1 MTPGSGRTTIRDLE
15 VTRLGL
21 GTAPLGGLF
30 TPVAEDDA
38 TSTVDAAWDC
48 GIRFFDT
55 APLYGYGN
63 AERRLGRALEKRPRA
78 EFTVATKVGRLLR
91 EPSAI
96 GSAELDTTQE
106 FDGRPFY
113 RGTGREVPV
122 FDFSY
127 DGALRALEESLT
139 RLGLDRV
146 DLVHVHDADDHVE
159 PAIDGAYRALT
170 KLRDEGVVGAIG
182 LGIDHCEP
190 AVEILRAV
198 DLDCVLI
205 AGRWTLLDQSAAVEL
220 LPLAEARDVAIIAAG
235 VFNSGVLADPNA
247 PGATFDYVPSD
258 ALITAR
264 ANEMAAVCARHG
276 VPLKAAALQF
286 PHRHPTVAVVLT
298 GARTPAELVENA
310 TLADLSIPDDLW
322 ADLALEC
329 GVPTTA

>member
-1 MTPGSGRTTIRDLE
+1 MDRTTIRGVE
-15 VTRLGL
+15 VTPLGL

-30 TPVAEDDA
+30 TPVTEEDA
-38 TSTVDAAWDC
+38 TATVDAAWDH
-48 GIRFFDT
+48 GVRFFDT

-63 AERRLGRALEKRPRA
+63 AERRLGRALARRPRA

-91 EPSAI
+91 DPAVI

-106 FDGRPFY
+106 FDGQPFY

-146 DLVHVHDADDHVE
+146 DVVHVHDADDHVQ
-159 PAIDGAYRALT
+159 PAIDGAYRALNR
-170 KLRDEGVVGAIG
+170 LRDEGVVGAIG

-190 AVEILRAV
+190 AVDILRAV

-220 LPLAEARDVAIIAAG
+220 LPLAEDRGVAIVAAG
-235 VFNSGVLADPNA
+235 VFNSGVLADPGA

-258 ALITAR
+258 PLITAR
-264 ANEMAAVCARHG
+264 AAAMAAVCARHG

-286 PHRHPTVAVVLT
+286 PHRHPAVRVVLT
-298 GARTPAELVENA
+298 GARTPAELCENTA
-310 TLADLSIPDDLW
+310 LANLAIPEELW

-329 GVPTTA
+329 GVPSPA